1 MIFFRALRH
10 SVRLPARNSVFRL
23 NRIGMDITVVYMF
36 FLLLM
41 VSIPSLITRIS
52 NQGDSNIT
60 INLFFFL
67 IYFFIFFYLPLVIFV
82 FVALAVVAYIGM
94 FISQSLYRKI
104 RFAVLWKMCAYT
116 TTIPFF
122 IYTIIALFIPIG
134 KQWLWLVLLYTLAF
148 MIKIITIYPRRK
160 RRPHGF
166 H

>member
-1 MIFFRALRH
+1 MIFFQVLRH
-10 SVRLPARNSVFRL
+10 SIRLPARNSVFRL

-36 FLLLM
+36 ILLLI
-41 VSIPSLITRIS
+41 VSTPSLITRLS
-52 NQGDSNIT
+52 SQGDSHIT
-60 INLFFFL
+60 INLFFLL
-67 IYFFIFFYLPLVIFV
+67 IYFFIFYYLPLVVFV
-82 FVALAVVAYIGM
+82 FIMLTAVAYIGV

-104 RFAVLWKMCAYT
+104 KFAILWKMCAYT

-122 IYTIIALFIPIG
+122 IYTIVALFTPISD
-134 KQWLWLVLLYTLAF
+134 KWLWLFLVYTIAF